1 MVYNMPC
8 MCMTLYSYTGLIINI
23 SLPDPAVATTLT
35 LTDQPTLPSS
45 ATKAAVNFTNLAVTN
60 TATQDEN
67 DTTKFLQ
74 STESDSTLQSSSN
87 HSNDCHCFIAWSL
100 VATSTVLFIGSFAV
114 NITVLWVYKKRQAKD
129 NCYSGESRAYEMEG
143 NPCYEAS
150 NDINY
155 VKQMADTQE
164 QEIHVYERVRQNKP
178 K

>member
-1 MVYNMPC
+1 MIQSRFP
-8 MCMTLYSYTGLIINI
+8 S
-23 SLPDPAVATTLT
+23 DPVATTT
-35 LTDQPTLPSS
+35 TNQPASTTSVATAAISLNSPMVAITETKEVNDTNLSPQSIDATETSTLPSS
-45 ATKAAVNFTNLAVTN
+45 NHTNDSFTSVREA
-60 TATQDEN
+60 
-67 DTTKFLQ
+67 
-74 STESDSTLQSSSN
+74 
-87 HSNDCHCFIAWSL
+87 IAWTL
-100 VATSTVLFIGSFAV
+100 AATSTVLFIGSLTV

-129 NCYSGESRAYEMEG
+129 NNVESRAYEMEG